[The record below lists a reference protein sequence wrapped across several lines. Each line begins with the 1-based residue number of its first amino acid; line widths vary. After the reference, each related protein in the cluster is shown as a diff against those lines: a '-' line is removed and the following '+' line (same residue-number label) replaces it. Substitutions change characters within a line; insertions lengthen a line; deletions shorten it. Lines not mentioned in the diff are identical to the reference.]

1 NEIENLPKKLY
12 TLMTFNS
19 VSRSLFPAISCYAAK
34 LYNPNIARCCGAG
47 IRPPIIIQNKFTTA

>member
-1 NEIENLPKKLY
+1 EIENLPKKLY

-47 IRPPIIIQNKFTTA
+47 IQPAIIIEIKCSTA